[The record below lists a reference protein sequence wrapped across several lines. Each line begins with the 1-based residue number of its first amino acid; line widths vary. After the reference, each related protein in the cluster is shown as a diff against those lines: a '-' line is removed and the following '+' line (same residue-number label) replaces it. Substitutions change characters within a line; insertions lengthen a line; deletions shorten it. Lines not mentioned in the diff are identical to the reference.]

1 MATAGKFNGNILEI
15 SFGGTVLTHALQHS
29 ESHSMSPID
38 VTTKDSSSQEEVIA
52 GLRGSEISAS
62 GYFAEDA
69 TYGYEDLYDLYA
81 AGTSVTVLV
90 ASSVT
95 GDVTYSYTAFVTSLN
110 RTAEM
115 DSAVGFEV
123 SLKPTGA
130 VSKGVVA

>member
-69 TYGYEDLYDLYA
+69 TYGYEDLFDIYA
-81 AGTSVTVLV
+81 AGSSVTVLV
-90 ASSVT
+90 SSGVT

-115 DSAVGFEV
+115 DTAVGFEV
-123 SLKPTGA
+123 SLKPTGE
-130 VSKGVVA
+130 VSKGVVV

>member
-1 MATAGKFNGNILEI
+1 MATSGKFNGNILEI

-69 TYGYEDLYDLYA
+69 SYGYEDLYILYA
-81 AGTSVTVLV
+81 DGNSVTVLV
-90 ASSVT
+90 SSGVS
-95 GDVTYSYTAFVTSLN
+95 GDATYSYTAYITSLS

-115 DSAVGFEV
+115 DTAVGFEV

-130 VSKGVVA
+130 VTKGQVA

>member
-69 TYGYEDLYDLYA
+69 TYGYEDLFDIYA
-81 AGTSVTVLV
+81 AGSSVTVLV
-90 ASSVT
+90 SSGVT
-95 GDVTYSYTAFVTSLN
+95 GDVTYSYTAYVTSLN

-115 DSAVGFEV
+115 DTAVGFEV
-123 SLKPTGA
+123 SLKPTGE
-130 VSKGVVA
+130 VSKGVVV

>member
-90 ASSVT
+90 ASTVT

-115 DSAVGFEV
+115 DTAVGFEV
-123 SLKPTGA
+123 SLKPTGT
-130 VSKGVVA
+130 VTKGTVA

>member
-69 TYGYEDLYDLYA
+69 TYGYEDLFDLYA
-81 AGTSVTVLV
+81 AGSSVTVLV
-90 ASSVT
+90 ASTES
-95 GDVTYSYTAFVTSLN
+95 GDVTYSYTAYVTSLS

-115 DSAVGFEV
+115 DTAVGFEV
-123 SLKPTGA
+123 SLKPTGEVA
-130 VSKGVVA
+130 KGVVV

>member
-90 ASSVT
+90 ASTVT
-95 GDVTYSYTAFVTSLN
+95 GDVTYSYTAFVTSLS

-115 DSAVGFEV
+115 DTAVGFEV
-123 SLKPTGA
+123 SLKPTGT
-130 VSKGVVA
+130 VTKGTVA

>member
-90 ASSVT
+90 ASTVS
-95 GDVTYSYTAFVTSLN
+95 GDVSYSYTAFVTSLS

-115 DSAVGFEV
+115 DTAVGFEV
-123 SLKPTGA
+123 SLKPTGTVTKGT
-130 VSKGVVA
+130 VS

>member
-15 SFGGTVLTHALQHS
+15 SFDGTVLTHALQHS

-62 GYFAEDA
+62 GYFDEDA
-69 TYGYEDLYDLYA
+69 AKGYEDLYILYA
-81 AGTSVTVLV
+81 GGNSVTVLV
-90 ASSVT
+90 STGVT
-95 GDVTYSYTAFVTSLN
+95 GDVTYSYTAYITSLS

-115 DSAVGFEV
+115 DTAVAFEV

>member
-69 TYGYEDLYDLYA
+69 TYGYEDLYDIYV
-81 AGTSVTVLV
+81 AGSSVTVLV
-90 ASSVT
+90 SSGVT
-95 GDVTYSYTAFVTSLN
+95 GDVTYSYTAYVTSLS

-115 DSAVGFEV
+115 DTAVGFEV
-123 SLKPTGA
+123 SLKPTGEVA
-130 VSKGVVA
+130 KGTVV

>member
-90 ASSVT
+90 ASTVT
-95 GDVTYSYTAFVTSLN
+95 GDVTYSYTAFVTSLS

-130 VSKGVVA
+130 VTKGAVA

>member
-1 MATAGKFNGNILEI
+1 MATAGKFNGNILGI
-15 SFGGTVLTHALQHS
+15 YFGGTLLTHALQHS

-52 GLRGSEISAS
+52 GLRGSELSAS

-69 TYGYEDLYDLYA
+69 TYGYEDLYDLYV

-90 ASSVT
+90 SSAVT
-95 GDVTYSYTAFVTSLN
+95 GDVTYSYTAYVTSLS

-130 VSKGVVA
+130 PSKGVVV